1 MLKLSTVAAAAAA
14 AIAIAAWTLPA
25 NAADNVTLGKLTC
38 VSKGSKGLIIM
49 SEKNLMCT
57 FLPVNGEPGSVY
69 AGKIEKYGVD
79 LGVTGQSVMVWEVLA
94 KTGTSMSDEA
104 LAGEY
109 YGVGADAS
117 VAAGGGAKVIAG
129 GTNKAFMLQ
138 PLNVQVQEGIN
149 IAVGVEKMTLAPA
162 AI

>member
-1 MLKLSTVAAAAAA
+1 MLKRTLMASVALAAAAA
-14 AIAIAAWTLPA
+14 WTAPA
-25 NAADNVTLGKLTC
+25 GAADYITLGKLTC
-38 VSKGSKGLIIM
+38 TSQGSESHIIM

-57 FLPVNGEPGSVY
+57 FLPSDGSPGAAY
-69 AGKIEKYGVD
+69 AGKVEKYGID
-79 LGVTGQSVMVWEVLA
+79 LGITGRSVMVWAVLA
-94 KTGTSMSDEA
+94 KTGTPLTEIA

-117 VAAGGGAKVIAG
+117 LAAGGGAKVITG

-138 PLNVQVQEGIN
+138 PINVQVQEGMN
-149 IAVGVEKMTLAPA
+149 VAVGVEKITLAPA